1 MRTIQGR
8 PLIKIGIDVEAPLIG
23 SIAFGLIDRGT
34 NIVQVR
40 PVSYCNLCCIM
51 CSTDA
56 GPCSRWRQAE
66 YWVDLDLI
74 VEWFKGIVKFK
85 GGKHIEAHI
94 DTVGEP
100 TLYSRLIDL
109 IQELKSISGVEV
121 VSMQTH
127 GQNLSVD
134 KVEDLED
141 AGLDRVNL
149 SVDALDPELARY
161 IQGAKWYNVEKVIS
175 VAEYLVQNTRI
186 DLHVAPIL
194 LKGINDEEI
203 PRIIKWAL
211 EIGAGKR
218 WPPLGI
224 QKYVPHRHG
233 RKPKNVKVMSW
244 SEFWAYLK
252 NLERRFNVK
261 LIPSMEDFGI
271 KRMNILPIPF
281 KVGEKV
287 RVKVVAPGWLKS
299 EKLAVDMKYLRTI
312 TIIRADHIPLGS
324 KVNVRIIRNK
334 HNIYI
339 AEPLV

>member
-1 MRTIQGR
+1 MKTIQGR
-8 PLIKIGIDVEAPLIG
+8 PLVRIGVDVEAPLIG

-34 NIVQVR
+34 NIIQVR
-40 PVSYCNLCCIM
+40 PVSFCNLCCIM

-74 VEWFKGIVKFK
+74 VEWFKGLVKFK
-85 GGKHIEAHI
+85 GCKHIEAHI

-100 TLYSRLIDL
+100 TLYSKLIDL
-109 IQELKSISGVEV
+109 VQELKNINGVEV

-134 KVEDLED
+134 KVEELED

-149 SVDALDPELARY
+149 SIDTLDPRLAKY
-161 IQGAKWYNVEKVIS
+161 IQGAAWYNIEKVIS
-175 VAEYLVQNTRI
+175 VAEYLVQNTKI
-186 DLHVAPIL
+186 DLHVAPIW
-194 LKGINDEEI
+194 LKGVNDNEI
-203 PRIIKWAL
+203 PKIIRWAL
-211 EIGAGKR
+211 RIGAGKK

-224 QKYVPHRHG
+224 QKYVPHKHG
-233 RKPKNVKVMSW
+233 RKPRNVEVMSW
-244 SEFWAYLK
+244 KEFWTYLRR
-252 NLERRFNVK
+252 LERMFNVK
-261 LIPSMEDFGI
+261 LIPSMEEFGI
-271 KRMNILPIPF
+271 RRMNILPTPF
-281 KVGEKV
+281 RRGEKV
-287 RVKVVAPGWLKS
+287 RVKVIAPGWLKS
-299 EKLAVDMKYLRTI
+299 EKLAVDLKNLRTI
-312 TIIRADHIPLGS
+312 TIVRANHIPLDS